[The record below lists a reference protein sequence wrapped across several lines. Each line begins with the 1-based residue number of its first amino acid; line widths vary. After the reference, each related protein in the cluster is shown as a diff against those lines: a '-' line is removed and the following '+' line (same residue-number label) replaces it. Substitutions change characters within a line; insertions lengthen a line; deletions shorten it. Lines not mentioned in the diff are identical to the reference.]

1 MVQETGQHDISDRQ
15 LMNGNSQI
23 KASEWTEIG
32 QAEVVHTMFGRA
44 KVRIIRKHDK
54 MRRALYWLALG
65 VMLAIAWEGWVLY
78 QHFETERAEV
88 MHPKFNTN
96 IEASPAVS
104 KSEVNSSSPAALP
117 VKNTSKPLSQTETG
131 DPVGIDKNKSAL
143 PHDPSNN
150 GQINPKPLLPHPFKP
165 GAPQSAPVAASGNQ
179 ADKTLQ
185 AKPLPKPLMIQ
196 PQHAVPIPASSPAPV
211 SPLISPG
218 KEGMPRQNTGDT
230 QFVDPANIKQ

>member
-15 LMNGNSQI
+15 LMNANSQI

-32 QAEVVHTMFGRA
+32 QAEVVHTIFGKA

-65 VMLAIAWEGWVLY
+65 VMLAITWEGWILY

-88 MHPKFNTN
+88 MHPRFNTN

-104 KSEVNSSSPAALP
+104 KSEVTTSPPTTLP
-117 VKNTSKPLSQTETG
+117 VKNSSKPLSQTEIN
-131 DPVGIDKNKSAL
+131 DPVGIDKNKSGL
-143 PHDPSNN
+143 PHDLSNN
-150 GQINPKPLLPHPFKP
+150 SQKTILHHPIKPV
-165 GAPQSAPVAASGNQ
+165 APQSAPVATNGNQ

-196 PQHAVPIPASSPAPV
+196 PQHAVPIPASSPSAV
-211 SPLISPG
+211 SSLISPN

-230 QFVDPANIKQ
+230 QFVEPTNIKQ